1 MSEELK
7 AIFRRLNDEAWNDG
21 KFDLIDDL
29 VSRDLV
35 LHLPDGT
42 KYSFEEY
49 KNEAV
54 SGSAVW
60 SDSHFTIDHMIAE
73 GDMLAAHWTYRATHT
88 GHIPDLD
95 LAPTGKEVT
104 VTGMGFY
111 RFEGGKIVE
120 MWRINDVLGWFQQLG
135 VIPSL
140 GEGVG

>member
-1 MSEELK
+1 MSEELE
-7 AIFRRLNDEAWNDG
+7 AIFRRLNDEAWNQG

-42 KYSFEEY
+42 QSSFEEY
-49 KNEAV
+49 KDSAV
-54 SGSAVW
+54 SGSTQW
-60 SDSHFTIDHMIAE
+60 SDGHFTIDHMIAE
-73 GDMLAAHWTYRATHT
+73 GDMLAAYWTYRATHT
-88 GHIPDLD
+88 GHIPFLD

-120 MWRINDVLGWFQQLG
+120 MWRINDNLGWLQQLG
-135 VIPSL
+135 VIPPP
-140 GEGVG
+140 GEGAE